1 MRGLFQRRR
10 VDTTLLLA
18 VLGLLG
24 IGLLLVASSTLGGRN
39 ADLTGRQAMWM
50 GVGIAL
56 MLAMLAV
63 DYRVLLKF
71 SFPIWAASLV
81 PLVYLIVF
89 GRRIAHV
96 RSWVRFGGY
105 QFQPA
110 EVAKVATA
118 LLLAYLFEN
127 EQDRRLRPAAL
138 VKLFAMVLLPC
149 LLVFLQPDL
158 GLALTFLPL
167 LLVGMYFGRMRRRW
181 WVTLAVALAVCC
193 AVGWMFLKDYQKQ
206 RITTFVHPDADVAGA
221 GYQVRQSKI
230 AVGSGGLFG
239 KGYRRGTQSQ
249 LRFLPVRHTDFI
261 FAVLAEEFG
270 FVGVLVVLGLYAAVV
285 LRGLR
290 LATHARDRGGAI
302 LVLGLIACL
311 FFSVLLNTGMMIGLF
326 PTTGIPL
333 PLLSYGGSSVA
344 TTLASIGL
352 ILSVEARR
360 FANA

>member
-1 MRGLFQRRR
+1 VR
-10 VDTTLLLA
+10 
-18 VLGLLG
+18 
-24 IGLLLVASSTLGGRN
+24 IGG
-39 ADLTGRQAMWM
+39 
-50 GVGIAL
+50 
-56 MLAMLAV
+56 
-63 DYRVLLKF
+63 F
-71 SFPIWAASLV
+71 
-81 PLVYLIVF
+81 
-89 GRRIAHV
+89 
-96 RSWVRFGGY
+96 

-127 EQDRRLRPAAL
+127 EQDRRLRPAAMA
-138 VKLFAMVLLPC
+138 KLFAMVLFPC
-149 LLVFLQPDL
+149 FLVFLQPDL
-158 GLALTFLPL
+158 GLALTFVPL

-181 WVTLAVALAVCC
+181 WAVLGIGFVVFC
-193 AVGWMFLKDYQKQ
+193 AVGWLFLKGYQKQ
-206 RITTFVHPDADVAGA
+206 RIATFVHPDADVAGA

-230 AVGSGGLFG
+230 AVGSGELVG

-270 FVGVLVVLGLYAAVV
+270 FLGVLVVLSLYAAVV

-290 LATHARDRGGAI
+290 LASHARDRGGAF
-302 LVLGLIACL
+302 LVLGLTGCL
-311 FFSVLLNTGMMIGLF
+311 FFSVMLNTGMMIGLF

-344 TTLASIGL
+344 TTLGSIGL

>member
-1 MRGLFQRRR
+1 MRALFQRRR
-10 VDTTLLLA
+10 LDTTLFFA

-24 IGLLLVASSTLGGRN
+24 VGLLLVASATLGGRN
-39 ADLTGRQAMWM
+39 AGLATRQALWM
-50 GVGIAL
+50 GIGLAL
-56 MLAMLAV
+56 MLAMLAI

-71 SFPIWAASLV
+71 SFPIYVVSLA
-81 PLVYLIVF
+81 PLVYLLAF
-89 GRRIAHV
+89 GHRIAHV
-96 RSWVRFGGY
+96 RSWVRVGGY

-118 LLLAYLFEN
+118 LLLAYLFDN

-138 VKLFAMVLLPC
+138 AKLFAMVLVPC
-149 LLVFLQPDL
+149 LLVFLQPDI

-167 LLVGMYFGRMRRRW
+167 LLVGMYFGRMRVRYW
-181 WVTLAVALAVCC
+181 ALLFVGVLAVC
-193 AVGWMFLKDYQKQ
+193 AIGWFFLKDYQKQ
-206 RITTFVHPDADVAGA
+206 RITTFVHPDADVSGA

-230 AVGSGGLFG
+230 AVGSGGLAG

-261 FAVLAEEFG
+261 FAVLSEEFG
-270 FVGVLVVLGLYAAVV
+270 FLGVLAVLALYATVV

-290 LATHARDRGGAI
+290 LASHARDRGGAF
-302 LVLGLIACL
+302 LVLGLTACL
-311 FFSVLLNTGMMIGLF
+311 FFSVILNTGMMIGLF

>member
-1 MRGLFQRRR
+1 VRGLFRRRR
-10 VDTTLLLA
+10 VDVALVLPVLA
-18 VLGLLG
+18 LLG
-24 IGLLLVASSTLGGRN
+24 IGLLLVTSATLGGRYG
-39 ADLTGRQAMWM
+39 DLAGRQALWM
-50 GVGIAL
+50 AVGL
-56 MLAMLAV
+56 TAMLAFLAI

-71 SFPIWAASLV
+71 SFPIYAVSLV
-81 PLVYLIVF
+81 PLVYLLAF
-89 GRRIAHV
+89 GHRIANV
-96 RSWVRFGGY
+96 RSWVRIGGF

-127 EQDRRLRPAAL
+127 EQDRRLRPAAMA
-138 VKLFAMVLLPC
+138 KLFAMVLFPC
-149 LLVFLQPDL
+149 FLVFLQPDL
-158 GLALTFLPL
+158 GLALTFVPL

-181 WVTLAVALAVCC
+181 WAVLGIGFVVFC
-193 AVGWMFLKDYQKQ
+193 AVGWLFLKGYQKQ
-206 RITTFVHPDADVAGA
+206 RIATFVHPDADVAGA

-230 AVGSGGLFG
+230 AVGSGELVG

-270 FVGVLVVLGLYAAVV
+270 FLGVLVVLSLYAAVV

-290 LATHARDRGGAI
+290 LASHARDRGGAF
-302 LVLGLIACL
+302 LVLGLTGCL
-311 FFSVLLNTGMMIGLF
+311 FFSVMINTGMMIGLF

-344 TTLASIGL
+344 TTLGSIGL

>member
-1 MRGLFQRRR
+1 MRTLFQRRR
-10 VDTTLLLA
+10 LDTTLFLA
-18 VLGLLG
+18 VLGLLA
-24 IGLLLVASSTLGGRN
+24 IGLLLVASATLGGRN
-39 ADLTGRQAMWM
+39 ADLTTRQAIWM
-50 GVGIAL
+50 GVGIAG
-56 MLAMLAV
+56 MLAMLAI

-71 SFPIWAASLV
+71 SFPIYALSLV
-81 PLVYLIVF
+81 PLVYLLAF
-89 GRRIAHV
+89 GHRIAHV

-118 LLLAYLFEN
+118 LLLAYLFDN

-138 VKLFAMVLLPC
+138 AKVFAMVLVPC

-167 LLVGMYFGRMRRRW
+167 LVVGMYFGRMRARYW
-181 WVTLAVALAVCC
+181 AILTMGLVVAC
-193 AVGWMFLKDYQKQ
+193 AIGWFFLKDYQKQ
-206 RITTFVHPDADVAGA
+206 RITTFVHPEADVSGA

-230 AVGSGGLFG
+230 AVGSGGLVG

-261 FAVLAEEFG
+261 FAVLSEEFG
-270 FVGVLVVLGLYAAVV
+270 FLGVLAVLALYATVV

-290 LATHARDRGGAI
+290 LAAHARDRGGAF
-302 LVLGLIACL
+302 LVLGLTACL
-311 FFSVLLNTGMMIGLF
+311 FFSVIVNTGMMIGLF

>member
-1 MRGLFQRRR
+1 MSAIFQRRR
-10 VDTTLLLA
+10 VDTTLFLSVLALLA
-18 VLGLLG
+18 

-39 ADLTGRQAMWM
+39 AGLAGRQALWM
-50 GVGIAL
+50 GIGLAA

-71 SFPIWAASLV
+71 SFPIYAVSLA
-81 PLVYLIVF
+81 PLLYLLAF
-89 GRRIAHV
+89 GHRIAHV
-96 RSWVRFGGY
+96 KSWVRVGGY

-118 LLLAYLFEN
+118 LLVAYLFEN
-127 EQDRRLRPAAL
+127 EQESRLRPAAL
-138 VKLFAMVLLPC
+138 VKLFAMVLIPC

-158 GLALTFLPL
+158 GLALTFAPL
-167 LLVGMYFGRMRRRW
+167 LLVGMYFGRMRWRSW
-181 WVTLAVALAVCC
+181 ALLVGAVVAA
-193 AVGWMFLKDYQKQ
+193 AAIGWFFLKDYQRQ
-206 RITTFVHPDADVAGA
+206 RITTFVHPDADVSGA

-261 FAVLAEEFG
+261 FAVLAEEWG
-270 FVGVLVVLGLYAAVV
+270 FVGVLVVLALYAAVV

-290 LATHARDRGGAI
+290 LAAHARDRGGAF
-302 LVLGLIACL
+302 LVLGLTASL
-311 FFSVLLNTGMMIGLF
+311 FFSVIVNTGMMIGLF